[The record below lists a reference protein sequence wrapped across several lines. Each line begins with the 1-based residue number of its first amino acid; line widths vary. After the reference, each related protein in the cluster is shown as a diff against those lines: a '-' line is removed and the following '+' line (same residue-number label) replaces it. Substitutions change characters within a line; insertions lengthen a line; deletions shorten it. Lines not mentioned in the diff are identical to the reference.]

1 MEWVITKSNN
11 KYLINLNM
19 IKIAEKGLFHSIEE
33 FQIIQD
39 KNIGTGSFG
48 VVKLA
53 IHRRTYK
60 AYALKIV
67 LSPITED

>member
-1 MEWVITKSNN
+1 
-11 KYLINLNM
+11 M
-19 IKIAEKGLFHSIEE
+19 IKIAEKGLFHSIDE

-60 AYALKIV
+60 TYALKIV
-67 LSPITED
+67 LTINNRRLVWRTYPHRQN